1 MGIAPETTPQQTPD
15 SLPEIGSNEFR
26 SVSRV
31 ALLGRDYRGI
41 NFELL
46 CNEGDQVKA
55 GTPLMRD
62 ARRPQIAFTAPA
74 SGTIAKVERGKRR
87 KLVSLQIDLD
97 TSRECHRFELTGTQD
112 KLSLRAL
119 MLESGIWSAL
129 RTRPFG
135 NVPDPDGEPAA
146 IFVTAMESEILAP
159 APLPVINSFA
169 AEFRAATN
177 ALAEISE
184 ATVYVCHTR
193 SSSPPIDASEKLLPV
208 PFAEGRSS
216 GLPGVHINALC
227 PIGFGGREVWHIGY
241 QDVISL
247 GHLLLHG
254 TAWMERVI
262 SIDGPAVQSPRTL
275 RVTPGASIIQLLE
288 SDLFQGPV
296 HILSGSALRGQVAVG
311 SEAYLGALHRQITVL
326 PETDNHSKSS
336 PRATTGVLIPTDD
349 LESLAPPGIYPVPF
363 MRALQVGDVDRAR
376 DLGALELVEE
386 DMAMLSFAC
395 VSKCDYGLLLRNVL
409 NQLEG
414 AS

>member
-1 MGIAPETTPQQTPD
+1 MGIEPETTLQQITD
-15 SLPEIGSNEFR
+15 SLPEIGSNEFHP
-26 SVSRV
+26 VSRV

-55 GTPLMRD
+55 GSPLMRD
-62 ARRPQIAFTAPA
+62 ARRPQIVFTAPA
-74 SGTIAKVERGKRR
+74 SGVVTRLELGKRR

-97 TSRECHRFELTGTQD
+97 TSEDSHYFELTGTQN
-112 KLSLRAL
+112 KASLRAL
-119 MLESGIWSAL
+119 MLESGIWGAL

-135 NVPDPDGEPAA
+135 NVPDPDGEPVA
-146 IFVTAMESEILAP
+146 IFITAMESEILAP

-169 AEFRAATN
+169 AEFRAASN

-184 ATVYVCHTR
+184 ATVYVCHATG
-193 SSSPPIDASEKLLPV
+193 SSPSVDTSERLLTV
-208 PFAEGRSS
+208 PFAEGHSS

-227 PIGFGGREVWHIGY
+227 PIGFGGREVWHIDY

-262 SIDGPAVQSPRTL
+262 RIDGPAVQNPRTL
-275 RVTPGASIIQLLE
+275 RVTPGASILQLLE
-288 SDLFQGPV
+288 SDPFPGPV

-311 SEAYLGALHRQITVL
+311 SEAYLGARHRQITVL
-326 PETDNHSKSS
+326 PEIDNNAKSS
-336 PRATTGVLIPTDD
+336 PQSTTGVLIPTDE
-349 LESLAPPGIYPVPF
+349 LEPLAPPGIYPVPF

-414 AS
+414 TG

>member
-1 MGIAPETTPQQTPD
+1 MGVEPETTSQQATD
-15 SLPEIGSNEFR
+15 TLPEPGLNEFR

-46 CNEGDQVKA
+46 CKEGDQVKA
-55 GTPLMRD
+55 GSPLMRD
-62 ARRPQIAFTAPA
+62 ARRPQIVFTSPA
-74 SGTIAKVERGKRR
+74 SGKLSKIERGRRR
-87 KLVSLQIDLD
+87 KLVSVQIDLD
-97 TSRECHRFELTGTQD
+97 TAQDSHRFELTGTQD
-112 KLSLRAL
+112 KPSLRAL
-119 MLESGIWSAL
+119 MLESGAWSAL

-135 NVPDPDGEPAA
+135 NIPDPDAEPAA
-146 IFVTAMESEILAP
+146 IFVTAMESEILGP

-177 ALAEISE
+177 ALAGISD
-184 ATVYVCHTR
+184 ATVYVCHAR
-193 SSSPPIDASEKLLPV
+193 GCSLPLDESEKLRPV
-208 PFAEGRSS
+208 PFAEGHSS

-262 SIDGPAVQSPRTL
+262 SIDGPAIQNPRTL

-288 SDLFQGPV
+288 SDPFQGPV
-296 HILSGSALRGQVAVG
+296 QILSGSALRGQVASG
-311 SEAYLGALHRQITVL
+311 SEAYLGAPHRQITVL
-326 PETDNHSKSS
+326 PETGKDSKSNRHS
-336 PRATTGVLIPTDD
+336 TTGVMIPTDE

-386 DMAMLSFAC
+386 DLAMLSFAC

-414 AS
+414 AA